1 MLCISHLKEISV
13 SVKHWSGKLSLQYLC
28 SDYGWACFQ
37 LLPLCIFYDH
47 NTVSLFTG
55 GLFGNFD
62 GKLNETLLSTKETNR
77 VQKLNDFVDL

>member
-1 MLCISHLKEISV
+1 MDELV
-13 SVKHWSGKLSLQYLC
+13 
-28 SDYGWACFQ
+28 FQ

-62 GKLNETLLSTKETNR
+62 GKLDKILLSTEETNK